1 MTITAV
7 ISRTKVQKDASQQQ
21 TQQPMNQNQNQ
32 PPPNQQ
38 KQHKSQSRKI
48 VFNISQNFKVIKVL
62 GEGAYGIVALAIH
75 LPTNTKVA
83 IKKIEPFERSL
94 FCLRTLREI
103 KLLKKFSNHE
113 NLIKLYD
120 IQKPTN
126 YQQFNEVYLIQE
138 YMPSDLHNIIQ
149 THILN
154 DQHLQFFI
162 YQILKGL
169 KYIHSSGIIH
179 RDLKP
184 SNILINE
191 HCDLKICDFGL
202 ARIDTIK
209 YNNLNTTANP
219 SIGSTSPEQNKI
231 SLLTEY
237 VATRWYR
244 APEIMLNASNY
255 STSIDIWSVGC
266 ILFELLT
273 YKAIFP
279 GSDYINQL
287 KLIFE
292 IIGTPTEEDLEI
304 IKSKRAK
311 NFLKSLPK
319 KFKVNFSEF
328 CLNHPIRK
336 IKHRNISNEIN
347 PLCIDLLEKMMLF
360 NPEKRIS
367 VDDALKHP
375 YLSNY
380 HDPLD
385 EPTTNLIPLKE
396 FEFDIEKQ
404 NLNIEE
410 LKLQIFEE
418 IMMNKK

>member
-7 ISRTKVQKDASQQQ
+7 ITRNKVSKQAD
-21 TQQPMNQNQNQ
+21 QQPQA
-32 PPPNQQ
+32 PPPPQQQ
-38 KQHKSQSRKI
+38 KQPKTQSRKI
-48 VFNISQNFKVIKVL
+48 VFNISQNFKVIKIL

-103 KLLKKFSNHE
+103 KLLKKFSKHE

-120 IQKPTN
+120 IQKPIN
-126 YQQFNEVYLIQE
+126 YENFNEVYLIQE
-138 YMPSDLHNIIQ
+138 FMPSDLHNIIQ

-154 DQHLQFFI
+154 DQHLQFFV

-169 KYIHSSGIIH
+169 KYIHSAGIIH

-191 HCDLKICDFGL
+191 FCDLKICDFGL
-202 ARIDTIK
+202 ARIDLIK
-209 YNNLNTTANP
+209 YNNNFQTMEIN
-219 SIGSTSPEQNKI
+219 NKI

-255 STSIDIWSVGC
+255 STAIDIWSIGC
-266 ILFELLT
+266 IIFELLT

-292 IIGTPTEEDLEI
+292 IIGTPNDEDLEI

-311 NFLKSLPK
+311 NFLKSLPTRHK
-319 KFKVNFSEF
+319 INFMEF
-328 CLNHPIRK
+328 CEQHPLRK
-336 IKHRNISNEIN
+336 LKLQNVSTEIN

-360 NPEKRIS
+360 NPEKRIT
-367 VDDALKHP
+367 VDEALKHP
-375 YLSNY
+375 YLANY

-385 EPTTNLIPLKE
+385 EPTTTLIPLQE
-396 FEFDIEKQ
+396 FEFDIEKS

-418 IMMNKK
+418 IMLNKK